1 MEKKM
6 KMKLTSGLL
15 GIAALL
21 MANQASAATVSI
33 QPPTQAHGIGDAV
46 SLTIEGSGFGASGV
60 TAGSIALTWDA
71 SVLQLD
77 TTQTD
82 AEFDGFLVTGFRDVF
97 TFDTSTAGQ
106 LLFTAATAFGDAR
119 GVGNVAFE
127 FLHLHFTALAPPG
140 TNAGIG
146 IGPDGNWQDGDFLD
160 VLPADVT
167 YVGASVTIGAVPVPP
182 AVWLFGSGLLGL
194 VGVARRRSPQLA

>member
-1 MEKKM
+1 M

-33 QPPTQAHGIGDAV
+33 QPPTQSGAIGDPI
-46 SLTIEGSGFGASGV
+46 SLTVQLDNFGASGV
-60 TAGSIALTWDA
+60 TTGSIAMSWDET
-71 SVLQLD
+71 VLQLE
-77 TTQTD
+77 TTQQD
-82 AEFDGFLVTGFRDVF
+82 AQIDGIFNTGFTEVLR
-97 TFDTSTAGQ
+97 FDTSTAGQ
-106 LLFTAATAFGDAR
+106 LLFTAAVGIIDPPQ
-119 GVGNVAFE
+119 GVGNVAIE